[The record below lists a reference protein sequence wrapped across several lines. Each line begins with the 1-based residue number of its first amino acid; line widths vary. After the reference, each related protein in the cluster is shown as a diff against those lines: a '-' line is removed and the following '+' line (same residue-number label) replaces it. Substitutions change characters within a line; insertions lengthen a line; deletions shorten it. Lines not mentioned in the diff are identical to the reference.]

1 MVLALTLESK
11 GMNLR
16 TIGALLSAVVFSS
29 ACVPLPHSV
38 TLTPEIS
45 GRVVASGNPA
55 PNATLSLTNSYRQ
68 DPCAEASPVGSTGP
82 EGNFR
87 LEEERQFCTFYAPL
101 VAPVSI
107 VVFALRINDGEKSVL
122 GYRGVTTYDQRTPV
136 QLNCDLRQPY
146 LLKGG
151 DGFQGQAVCR

>member
-1 MVLALTLESK
+1 MHS
-11 GMNLR
+11 R
-16 TIGALLSAVVFSS
+16 TVGALLFVVVSSS
-29 ACVPLPHSV
+29 ACVPFPHSV

-45 GRVVASGNPA
+45 GRVMASGKPV
-55 PNATLSLTNSYRQ
+55 PNATLLLTHSYRQ
-68 DPCAEASPVGSTGP
+68 DPCAEASPVGGTNA
-82 EGNFR
+82 EGIFR
-87 LEEERQFCTFYAPL
+87 LEEERQFRMFIAPL
-101 VAPVSI
+101 VAPISV
-107 VVFALRINDGEKSVL
+107 VVFALCINDGERSVL